1 MDTNIAIRTLLR
13 RGETIHAWAGGGIVA
28 DSDADRE
35 YQECFDKAS
44 GLLSV
49 LSESRISAAG

>member
-13 RGETIHAWAGGGIVA
+13 SGNHIYAWAGSGIVA
-28 DSDADRE
+28 DSDADLE

-44 GLLSV
+44 GLLAV
-49 LSESRISAAG
+49 LADSSISATG